1 MDSPD
6 GASQEPDRD
15 ETEKSVTVIF
25 NPVSG
30 IGDPERR
37 KQAISE
43 ALARHGYTSQF
54 IATSRER
61 DARELAKEAVEAGV
75 DLLVVSGGDG
85 TVMQVL
91 EAVVGTEVPVAVVPS
106 GTGNLLS
113 VNLGVP
119 AKVPDAIDVALSG
132 RPFTLDLAR
141 ASMGC
146 YFAIM
151 GGMGLDAQLIHDAD
165 REVKKRLGVFA
176 YFFAALKNL
185 KRPRAAV
192 EIRLDD
198 QPVQRRRAKTVIV
211 ANMGRITGGMEAM
224 PTASPN
230 DGKLDVGI
238 VTAESLA
245 QWLRLVGYALLGR
258 TQEAPDIHVYQARKI
273 HIRTLRPELV
283 EFDGEEIGLHQEW
296 QVDVAPGAVRI
307 MLPHDAPAVK
317 DTPMSPLTAAESRG
331 WRAVAL
337 IGLAAAAVAWYMLNK
352 RRR

>member
-1 MDSPD
+1 M
-6 GASQEPDRD
+6 
-15 ETEKSVTVIF
+15 TVIF

-30 IGDPERR
+30 VGDPEHR
-37 KQAISE
+37 KTAISN
-43 ALARHGYTSQF
+43 ALAQHGYTCQL

-75 DLLVVSGGDG
+75 DLLVVAGGDG

-119 AKVPDAIDVALSG
+119 ARVPEAIDVALSG

-165 REVKKRLGVFA
+165 REVKKRLGAFA
-176 YFFAALKNL
+176 YLFAALKNL
-185 KRPRAAV
+185 KRPRASV

-198 QPVQRRRAKTVIV
+198 LPVMRRRAKTVIV
-211 ANMGRITGGMEAM
+211 ANMGKVTGGMEAM
-224 PTASPN
+224 PTASPD

-238 VTAESLA
+238 VTAESLG

-258 TQEAPDIHVYQARKI
+258 TQEAPDINVYQARRI
-273 HIRTLRPELV
+273 HIRTARPEPV
-283 EFDGEEIGLHQEW
+283 EFDGEEIGQHQEW

-307 MLPHDAPAVK
+307 MLPHDAPAAK
-317 DTPMSPLTAAESRG
+317 DTVMSSLTAAEQNG
-331 WRAVAL
+331 WRASAL
-337 IGLAAAAVAWYMLNK
+337 IVLAVAAIAGIVW
-352 RRR
+352 RRRK